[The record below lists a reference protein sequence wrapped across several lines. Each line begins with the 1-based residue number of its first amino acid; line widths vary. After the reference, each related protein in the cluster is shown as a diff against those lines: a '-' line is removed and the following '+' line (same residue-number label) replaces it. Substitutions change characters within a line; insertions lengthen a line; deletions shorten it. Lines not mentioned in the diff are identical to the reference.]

1 MSGSSSISTSRSSSP
16 GPGGGGYVRTAD
28 DQTGRLCIPG
38 QEDEIN
44 QNLINQEN
52 SLNGHIAPRSSH
64 SYSMQNQ
71 GYAQRREP
79 MPDRFGGGGGGGGGY
94 GGGPGRGGYDRFG
107 GGPGRREEDMFPEPD
122 PDKLVEDIYSTVQ
135 IKNLS
140 RNVTEE
146 HIKEVFSSFGKIL
159 CIDYPVEITAQRSSG
174 VIVRRG
180 YAFVDVDS
188 KRTHDEMIEKNGWW
202 LVRRLSIGCR
212 DIQRRSIGHEPRR
225 PRTILAQKWRFL
237 GQNRRLFQSQHRIFQ
252 KQKGRKTAKILGKER
267 KIFAI

>member
-159 CIDYPVEITAQRSSG
+159 CIDYPVEIRAGFSRMNRWAKSRMKPKNRPRF
-174 VIVRRG
+174 I
-180 YAFVDVDS
+180 S
-188 KRTHDEMIEKNGWW
+188 KSPLFSCPKILWCYCPP
-202 LVRRLSIGCR
+202 RLCLCGCR
-212 DIQRRSIGHEPRR
+212 
-225 PRTILAQKWRFL
+225 
-237 GQNRRLFQSQHRIFQ
+237 
-252 KQKGRKTAKILGKER
+252 
-267 KIFAI
+267 